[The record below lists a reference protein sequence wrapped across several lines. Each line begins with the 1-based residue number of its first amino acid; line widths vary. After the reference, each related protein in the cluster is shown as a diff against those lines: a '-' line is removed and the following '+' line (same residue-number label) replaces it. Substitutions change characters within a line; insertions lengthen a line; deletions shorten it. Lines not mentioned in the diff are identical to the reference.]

1 MENMAN
7 LVLALVLGHVIGIAI
22 GLTGIGGGALVQPA
36 LIHLLGVSPV
46 YAVGTG
52 LLYAFVTRIFGTA
65 AHFRLGTVQKRIGG
79 YVLIGGVPGVL
90 LSSRAINVLVEQY
103 NPTRVNTF
111 VQIAMGIVLLVT
123 CVALVVE
130 RYLANRSSLQ
140 EPEGLSQNGGRRT
153 KGEGSPQRGESGRVT
168 GDPLSGKRRVLAIVF
183 GFVIGGLVGATSIGG
198 GVLIIPVL
206 MLFFEAKP
214 DQAVGT
220 SIMISLVLA
229 ILGGA
234 VYLVEGHIVFRMALM
249 MCIGSPLGVIMGSHW
264 AVKLPDH
271 VLRAVIIVVVAVS
284 GISLFFGLPH

>member
-1 MENMAN
+1 MEHLAN
-7 LVLALVLGHVIGIAI
+7 LVLALVVGHVIGIGI

-65 AHFRLGTVQKRIGG
+65 AHLRLGTVHKRIGG
-79 YVLIGGVPGVL
+79 YVLIGSVPGVL
-90 LSSRAINVLVEQY
+90 LSARTINVLVEQY

-111 VQIAMGIVLLVT
+111 VQIGMGIVLLVT
-123 CVALVVE
+123 CVALLVE
-130 RYLANRSSLQ
+130 RHFANRSGLQ
-140 EPEGLSQNGGRRT
+140 SSSHQRDLQRTDGGY
-153 KGEGSPQRGESGRVT
+153 SHSASGRVT
-168 GDPLSGKRRVLAIVF
+168 GDSTFSGRRKALGIVF
-183 GFVIGGLVGATSIGG
+183 GFVIGALVGATSIGG

-220 SIMISLVLA
+220 SIMISVVLA

-271 VLRAVIIVVVAVS
+271 VLRTVIIVVVAVS